1 MRPRLL
7 LNENV
12 PLPSV
17 KRLRGAGWDVLAIA
31 ESHASID
38 DAAVMRLARESARWL
53 ITFDRDYGELV
64 FRQDLPPP
72 PLVLLLRVP
81 SYSPEEPAA
90 WIDILYRRE
99 QLAAGYFDIYGGE
112 AVRRRPF
119 PTRAPERP
127 N

>member
-38 DAAVMRLARESARWL
+38 DATVMRLARESARWL

-81 SYSPEEPAA
+81 FYLPEEPST
-90 WIDILYRRE
+90 WIDVLYRSN
-99 QLAAGYFDIYGGE
+99 QLKPGHFCNYDGKT
-112 AVRRRPF
+112 VRLRPF
-119 PTRAPERP
+119 PARPYVRAH
-127 N
+127 